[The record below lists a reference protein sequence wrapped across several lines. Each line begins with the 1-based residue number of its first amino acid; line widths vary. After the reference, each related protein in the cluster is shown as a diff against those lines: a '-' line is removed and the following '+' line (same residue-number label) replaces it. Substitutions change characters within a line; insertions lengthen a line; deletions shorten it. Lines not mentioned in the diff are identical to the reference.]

1 MCDDELRK
9 SLFMLYARRMLWKGE
24 GKDMKVINKKIGS
37 LKPYKNNAKKH
48 PKDQIERIAE
58 SIKEFGFTQ
67 PILIDENDIV
77 VVGHGRILGA
87 KMAGLTE
94 VPTVCLNDLTKDQ
107 IKAYRLIDNK
117 LNESDWDSD
126 LLELELRELN
136 LLKSDIDME
145 FFGFGSDNNE
155 LKQVNFEVKKKY
167 AVLVE
172 CVTESIANKLFEEL
186 ENKGY
191 RCKLKNSY
199 K

>member
-1 MCDDELRK
+1 
-9 SLFMLYARRMLWKGE
+9 MLYARRMLWKGE